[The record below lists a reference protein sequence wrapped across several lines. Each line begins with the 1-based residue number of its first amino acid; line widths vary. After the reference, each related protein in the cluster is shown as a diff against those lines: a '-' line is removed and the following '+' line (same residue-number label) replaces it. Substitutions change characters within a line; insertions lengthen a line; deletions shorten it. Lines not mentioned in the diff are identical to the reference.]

1 MIKKIT
7 AYLLLILIGA
17 GIANAQPAG
26 STYLIPIKGEI
37 NSALVTYV
45 DNALKEAEAANA
57 SQVIFEI
64 DTNGGLVDS
73 ALKISKRI
81 TGTSLPTVCYI
92 EDNAISAGVIIS
104 ISGDKVVAN
113 KTINIGSAETRPK
126 EEKYISYW
134 AGELR
139 EVAELKGRDPKIMAA
154 MADADIEIEGITKKG
169 KLINFTASQA
179 LEHGVVDKIVDG
191 REQLY
196 DYLNISENQVVAF
209 EYDFKTNIAR
219 FTNSVSVST
228 MLITFGIIGI
238 IGEILTAGFGLF
250 GTIGILSF
258 ALFFAGKVLGGHA
271 GWGVLILFV
280 AGLVLL
286 LIEIGI
292 PGFGI
297 PGIAGIAC
305 IVLSILLSSSNPLQA
320 AGSFSAALMISV
332 IVLAVMLKF
341 LPRNKFFDH
350 IILKSDM
357 VNTVNDEKSASN
369 KSNLVGMEG
378 IALTF
383 LRPAGSVQ
391 IGENRIDVVSEGEY
405 IEKGTKVKVIYVQ
418 GNRIVVR
425 KI

>member
-1 MIKKIT
+1 
-7 AYLLLILIGA
+7 
-17 GIANAQPAG
+17 
-26 STYLIPIKGEI
+26 
-37 NSALVTYV
+37 
-45 DNALKEAEAANA
+45 
-57 SQVIFEI
+57 
-64 DTNGGLVDS
+64 
-73 ALKISKRI
+73 LKISKRI

-139 EVAELKGRDPKIMAA
+139 EVAELKGRDPEIMAA

-196 DYLNISENQVVAF
+196 DYLNISENEVVAF